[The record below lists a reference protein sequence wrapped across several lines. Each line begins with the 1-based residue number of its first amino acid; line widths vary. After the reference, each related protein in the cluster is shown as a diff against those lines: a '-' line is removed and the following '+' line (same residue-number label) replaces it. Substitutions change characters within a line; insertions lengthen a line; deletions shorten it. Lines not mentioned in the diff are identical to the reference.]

1 MIVLGAPLAE
11 SENPFLATPL
21 TPIEAEIGIRECT
34 TPLTSI
40 SPAGTVTGLLES
52 YTKSLVEGLGGG
64 LCVDVEYRVAARAPP
79 SGVYAA
85 VSTLI
90 VHALA
95 RYHGDTLAPWEI
107 LEVAR
112 LADPM
117 EKPSGWH
124 YVLDALRYSVITG
137 KTIVYRNEEEYGE
150 IAAPLEGIEY
160 KETLGPARQRLTRQD
175 LGPDP
180 YNALVHLVG
189 VSVLEGAVRVR
200 EGQGP
205 GSLRGIAKLLTAIS
219 STLWGLTV
227 PGDCSLSPGLPGQ
240 FEVVCWVD

>member
-1 MIVLGAPLAE
+1 M
-11 SENPFLATPL
+11 
-21 TPIEAEIGIRECT
+21 EAEVEVRGCSNPEVSIVT
-34 TPLTSI
+34 KDNVTS
-40 SPAGTVTGLLES
+40 LLNT
-52 YTKSLVEGLGGG
+52 YTSNLLEGLGGS
-64 LCVDVEYRVAARAPP
+64 LCIRVNYHVTGKAPP

-90 VHALA
+90 VYALA
-95 RYHGDTLAPWEI
+95 RYHGDSLAPWEI

-117 EKPSGWH
+117 EKPSGWQ
-124 YVLDALRYSVITG
+124 YVLDALRYATVTG

-150 IAAPLEGIEY
+150 IAAPLEGITYEA
-160 KETLGPARQRLTRQD
+160 TLRAGEQRLTREVI
-175 LGPDP
+175 GPDP

-189 VSVLEGAVRVR
+189 VSVLEAAVRVR
-200 EGQGP
+200 EGQGVR
-205 GSLRGIAKLLTAIS
+205 SLKGIAGLLTAIS
-219 STLWGLTV
+219 STLWSLTP